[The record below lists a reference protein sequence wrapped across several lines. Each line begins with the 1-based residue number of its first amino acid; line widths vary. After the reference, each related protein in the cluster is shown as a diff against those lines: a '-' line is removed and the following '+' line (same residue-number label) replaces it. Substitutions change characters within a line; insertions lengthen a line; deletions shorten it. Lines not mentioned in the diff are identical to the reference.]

1 MTPNSK
7 LTLIGF
13 VTIALAFAA
22 TVARAQDPHP
32 PGRSVG
38 NAPFV
43 GDTSSGAN
51 DLAWYQIYGG

>member
-22 TVARAQDPHP
+22 TVARTQDPHP
-32 PGRSVG
+32 PGTSVG
-38 NAPFV
+38 SAPFV
-43 GDTSSGAN
+43 GDTSSGVN
-51 DLAWYQIYGG
+51 DLAWYQMYGV